1 LKASNF
7 KQIHNNI
14 KIGYVYA
21 ARFFIFTPMMVLFIH
36 LPAGIFRCIVYAII
50 VTLLIAC
57 NNSSTIKQKTPL
69 EIQMEKNIINNSLLQ
84 DAKNIIQE
92 GDLVLRGGKDFS
104 SRFVKDINK
113 KDHTYSHAGIA
124 VRKNGELYIY
134 HIIPDHSRTNDRV
147 RFDKIDSFLVAYDNN
162 DFGVARFKM
171 SNEETT
177 VFLTYLQQQYEKK
190 IPFDMDFRLETDNE
204 MYCSEMISKG
214 LKLATNQRIQIKT
227 DLLDDK
233 SKYKLIRMYYKMPEK
248 EFANREIIPIDH
260 LFIDSNCTVIK
271 RYHYEQ

>member
-14 KIGYVYA
+14 KIGNVYA